1 MSPIKQS
8 PKIAGVWQ
16 SLRPDK
22 FFARPPV
29 KRAVRHLIMPTLLG
43 FFAGLA
49 GAAVVFGYS
58 GSANLNYSS
67 ADWTPS
73 GGSTQG
79 IMTSTNGWSD
89 ETVRRLASTVV
100 GVYKNSASKIDVVPS
115 ENFLA
120 SGLALTSDGWI
131 VTIKNTS
138 LPLTQI
144 GIVIDRRFHPVKQ
157 ILTDDFDGL
166 LFLKIETRGLSLVPF
181 GRLDDLR
188 NGSSLMG
195 LSADQRMYLINLQNT
210 KVYPA
215 SSQLHSSEELDY
227 FLRTEIMPTS
237 TPLFDQKNNFVG
249 LTKDNGLVV
258 PAEAVSYSLKNILKT
273 GKATRTYLGV
283 NYLNLSQNIFVD
295 EPRDGAL
302 LKNGKDRPAVL
313 KNSPAAKAGLKEG
326 DVVKSLDNFELNK
339 NYSLSEAVAN
349 YEPGTKMILTIERDG
364 VEKKLDVTLG
374 EK

>member
-1 MSPIKQS
+1 MSNKE
-8 PKIAGVWQ
+8 KITILQ

-43 FFAGLA
+43 FLAGLA
-49 GAAVVFGYS
+49 GAAVIFGYS
-58 GSANLNYSS
+58 GSANLNYLST
-67 ADWTPS
+67 DWALS

-79 IMTSTNGWSD
+79 VTTSGNSWPN
-89 ETVRRLASTVV
+89 ETARRLAGAVV
-100 GVYKNSASKIDVVPS
+100 GVYKNSASKTDIVPP

-131 VTIKNTS
+131 VIVKNAN

-144 GIVIDRRFHPVKQ
+144 GVVIDRRFHPVKQ
-157 ILTDDFDGL
+157 VLTDNFNGL

-181 GRLDDLR
+181 GHLEDLQ
-188 NGSSLMG
+188 NGSKLLG
-195 LSADQRMYLINLQNT
+195 LSADQRARLINLQNT

-215 SSQLHSSEELDY
+215 PSQSHSSEELDY
-227 FLRTEIMPTS
+227 FLQTEIALFS

-258 PAEAVSYSLKNILKT
+258 PAEVISRALKSIFKA
-273 GKATRTYLGV
+273 GKITRTYLGV

-295 EPRDGAL
+295 EPREGAL
-302 LKNGKDRPAVL
+302 LKSGKDKLAVL

-349 YEPGTKMILTIERDG
+349 YEPGTKMILTIERGG